1 MSNRKRILVI
11 DDDIHIRKV
20 FKMVL
25 EAEDY
30 EVDAAESGEEGIK
43 KFSEKDYDLTFLDIR
58 MPGING
64 VETLKRLR
72 VLNKVKPIYII
83 TAFHEQFLSQL
94 NELKENNIRF
104 ELANK
109 PLKREEILLIAE
121 SMIGEPQVQI

>member
-1 MSNRKRILVI
+1 MGKSILVI

-25 EAEDY
+25 EIENYD
-30 EVDAAESGEEGIK
+30 VDTAASGEEGIK
-43 KFSEKDYDLTFLDIR
+43 MFSEKDYDLTFLDIR

-72 VLNKVKPIYII
+72 ILNKVKPIYII

-94 NELKENNIRF
+94 NELKENNIKF

-109 PLKREEILLIAE
+109 PLKREQILMIVD
-121 SMIGEPQVQI
+121 SMLEEVKVQS

>member
-1 MSNRKRILVI
+1 MSNRILII

-20 FKMVL
+20 FKLVL
-25 EAEDY
+25 EEENY
-30 EVDAAESGEEGIK
+30 IVDTAESGEEGIK
-43 KFSEKDYDLTFLDIR
+43 MFSEKSYDLTFLDIR

-72 VLNKVKPIYII
+72 TLNKVRPIYII

-94 NELKENNIRF
+94 NELKENDIKF

-109 PLKREEILLIAE
+109 PLKREEILLIVE
-121 SMIGEPQVQI
+121 SIIREPQVQI